1 MRFPE
6 DEITGI
12 SPGTLSDALRA
23 TSSTSLAWRADASS
37 TVGGERVT
45 IVGILFC

>member
-6 DEITGI
+6 DEITGLL
-12 SPGTLSDALRA
+12 PGTLFDALRA
-23 TSSTSLAWRADASS
+23 TSSTSLAWQADASS

-45 IVGILFC
+45 TVRILSC